1 MSIYERIGGAEA
13 VAAAVDVLYG
23 RVLADPLL
31 APHFAGV
38 DMARLKLHQRAF
50 LAAIL
55 RGPAMYAGRSMAAG
69 HARVGA
75 PPEAFAS
82 FMGHLLSTLEDMGLD
97 DGIVASIGAK
107 LSLLE
112 MDIVSRSPVA

>member
-13 VAAAVDVLYG
+13 VAAAVDLLYG

-55 RGPAMYAGRSMAAG
+55 KGPAMYAGRSMAEG
-69 HARVGA
+69 HARLGA
-75 PPEAFAS
+75 SPEAFAS
-82 FMGHLLSTLEDMGLD
+82 FMGHLLITLDESGVDE
-97 DGIVASIGAK
+97 GIVASIAAK
-107 LSLLE
+107 LASLE

>member
-1 MSIYERIGGAEA
+1 VYERIGGAEA
-13 VAAAVDVLYG
+13 VAAAVDLLYD

-31 APHFAGV
+31 APHFAGI

-55 RGPAMYAGRSMAAG
+55 RGPAMYAGRSMSAG
-69 HARVGA
+69 HAKLGA

-82 FMGHLLSTLEDMGLD
+82 FMGHLVATLEDMGVD
-97 DGIVASIGAK
+97 SSIVASIGSK
-107 LSLLE
+107 LSRLE
-112 MDIVSRSPVA
+112 VDIVDRSPVA